1 MSTLFFYFLNH
12 FNWTAP
18 SPGMLT
24 VKITV
29 CSCLMT
35 NSRRQRSSIGIFPI
49 FFPDLF
55 AFQVVYLGLRG
66 CDEDHCICKYSV
78 ILFPM
83 HVFFVPSPWRF
94 VLFCLNSWYYL
105 FFFGVRFYYGSS
117 NKINQSR
124 YTSNYSAVYVCDC

>member
-94 VLFCLNSWYYL
+94 LNFFITSTAEELFASLFGSFDVLHFGFHSALLL
-105 FFFGVRFYYGSS
+105 FIF
-117 NKINQSR
+117 
-124 YTSNYSAVYVCDC
+124 VYFIL